1 VTKWQQTLEVAHWEF
16 RRFVKWKQQ
25 LVGFAIIIVLGF
37 GGGFVGRMVKR
48 VDQRAVPVAAIGAE
62 RLGYALPSVPPVEWD
77 SSQAWTESTAR
88 AAVDSGSLRG
98 VLIIDG
104 PTSMRL
110 VMPKRAGWAESLE
123 RGLNSARQVAMLT
136 QLAASSPEGAA
147 MLVPLDLKTEFLAA
161 GAARTEKSTR
171 IAAMAILFLGFTLVM
186 GGFGTLFA
194 GITGEKQHR
203 VTEQMIAIV
212 PPQVWMDGKIIG
224 LAGAAAI
231 GTAVTTLGIITIF
244 RLLPKMLGRASVE
257 LPPIVSDY
265 GTLALVILIT
275 LLGVAMWFSFMAAI
289 AATIDDPN
297 SSTRTLLLFLPML
310 PMGLAFTAAQNADS
324 MFARVLGLFPLTATA
339 ALPMRLVIT
348 TVPWWETLLSIV
360 LIVGAVWLF
369 RRAAGKIFGTAVLM
383 YGKEPT
389 FREMWRWMREA

>member
-1 VTKWQQTLEVAHWEF
+1 VTQWQQTLEVARWEF

-37 GGGFVGRMVKR
+37 GGGFVGRVMKK
-48 VDQRAVPVAAIGAE
+48 VDQRAVPVAAIDAA
-62 RLGYALPSVPPVEWD
+62 RLGYALPSVSPIVWD
-77 SSQAWTESTAR
+77 SSQAWTEATAR

-98 VLIIDG
+98 VLIVDG

-123 RGLNSARQVAMLT
+123 RELNSARQVAMLT
-136 QLAASSPEGAA
+136 QLAVSSPEGAA
-147 MLVPLDLKTEFLAA
+147 MLVPLELKTEFLSA

-224 LAGAAAI
+224 LAGAAAV
-231 GTAVTTLGIITIF
+231 GTTVTTLGILTIF
-244 RLLPKMLGRASVE
+244 RVLPKMLGRAGVE
-257 LPPIVSDY
+257 LPPVVSDY
-265 GTLALVILIT
+265 GTLALVVLIT

-324 MFARVLGLFPLTATA
+324 AFARVLGLFPLTATA
-339 ALPMRLVIT
+339 ALPMRLIIT
-348 TVPWWETLLSIV
+348 TVPWWETLLSIA
-360 LIVGAVWLF
+360 LIIGAVWLF

-383 YGKEPT
+383 YGKEPS

>member
-1 VTKWQQTLEVAHWEF
+1 MTQWQQTLEVARWEF

-37 GGGFVGRMVKR
+37 GGGFVGRVMKKVN
-48 VDQRAVPVAAIGAE
+48 QRAVPVAAIAAE
-62 RLGYALPSVPPVEWD
+62 RLGYALPSVSPIVWD
-77 SSQAWTESTAR
+77 SSRVWTEATAR

-98 VLIIDG
+98 VLIVDG

-123 RGLNSARQVAMLT
+123 RELNSARQVAMLT

-147 MLVPLDLKTEFLAA
+147 MLVPLELTTEFLAA

-224 LAGAAAI
+224 LAGAAAV
-231 GTAVTTLGIITIF
+231 GTTVTTLGIFTIF
-244 RLLPKMLGRASVE
+244 RVLPKMLGRASVE

-265 GTLALVILIT
+265 GTIALVVLIT

-324 MFARVLGLFPLTATA
+324 AFARALGLFPLTATA
-339 ALPMRLVIT
+339 ALPMRLIIT

-360 LIVGAVWLF
+360 LIIGAVWLF

-383 YGKEPT
+383 YGKEPS